1 MDKSGDPKEALEIF
15 KQFVSLYGFTGNIT
29 KLGLSGLPLLTAALT
44 IFFTILAALIWFIG
58 AWVHG
63 AGALV
68 QGAGALEEGRS
79 ASLPAVA
86 ALPGAVATNDLH
98 DMITALMD
106 LAKLTLG
113 AFIGSFVQRNISSQK
128 PSPPN
133 GQDQ

>member
-1 MDKSGDPKEALEIF
+1 M
-15 KQFVSLYGFTGNIT
+15 
-29 KLGLSGLPLLTAALT
+29 LTAALT
-44 IFFTILAALIWFIG
+44 IFFTILASLIWFIG
-58 AWVHG
+58 VWVHG

-68 QGAGALEEGRS
+68 HDWAGALIHEGAGALEEGRS
-79 ASLPAVA
+79 ASLPAAVA
-86 ALPGAVATNDLH
+86 ALQGTGTSLQGTNDLH